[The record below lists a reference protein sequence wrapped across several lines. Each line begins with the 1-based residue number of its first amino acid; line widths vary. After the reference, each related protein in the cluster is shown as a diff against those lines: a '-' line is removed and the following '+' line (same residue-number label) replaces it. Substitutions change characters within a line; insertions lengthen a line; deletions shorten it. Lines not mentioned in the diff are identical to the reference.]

1 MLQLWALNCLGNKRG
16 LWFSMTSSQTW
27 RYKHPGVAWC
37 MLLVLTPSFSMLLVH
52 ERLELDPGWWG
63 ITVPRGEVLA
73 FTHATSIWWKFSAE
87 IAFRN
92 KRLNC
97 VLSVLKTQVRYHLVL
112 VFDCVWQS
120 SWGCVV
126 CVCFLSLYSAQHVC
140 VLLEANYYDGGFS
153 GFWHQPG
160 YELRAPL
167 ICFHLGHGRTA
178 RWE

>member
-1 MLQLWALNCLGNKRG
+1 MEVQTPWGSLMYAARPNTFLFHAFGAWTLRAGSWLMRNN
-16 LWFSMTSSQTW
+16 SSQRRSTCFYS
-27 RYKHPGVAWC
+27 RNKH
-37 MLLVLTPSFSMLLVH
+37 LV
-52 ERLELDPGWWG
+52 
-63 ITVPRGEVLA
+63 EV
-73 FTHATSIWWKFSAE
+73 FCRE

-120 SWGCVV
+120 SWGGWV